1 MVSGTSIRYAIRDS
15 RDNQLLLLFNQD
27 IEADANM
34 PESLR
39 QLVREEEEL
48 LAKYRK
54 ISLLIRTPAFA
65 LRPES
70 LETKDTDAEFL
81 EFLFGLPYPGA
92 RSEPLLQ
99 SGIKAI
105 YHLPAELLGE
115 IKSTFGPVEIRHSSA
130 ALLDH
135 YFKLNSANGK
145 SKVYAHLHQ
154 PFVEL
159 TLIKNG
165 NLHYHNYFEF
175 RSKEDLVYYILL
187 LYEQWDLDREEIP
200 LILSGDIMQDS
211 SVYPLLYK
219 YIASL
224 QFARL
229 PEALQ
234 CDEEYFGDL
243 PLHRYVNLLS
253 AFS

>member
-1 MVSGTSIRYAIRDS
+1 M
-15 RDNQLLLLFNQD
+15 LLLFKQD
-27 IEADANM
+27 IEADANL

-48 LAKYRK
+48 LASYRK
-54 ISLLIRTPAFA
+54 VSLLIWTPAFT
-65 LRPES
+65 LRPAALES
-70 LETKDTDAEFL
+70 KDTDAEFL
-81 EFLFGLPYPGA
+81 EFLFGLPYPVA
-92 RSEPLLQ
+92 WSETLLQ
-99 SGIKAI
+99 EDIKAI
-105 YHLPAELLGE
+105 YHLPAELLEE
-115 IKSTFGPVEIRHSSA
+115 IKNTFGTVDIRHSGA

-135 YFKLNSANGK
+135 YFRLNSTNGK

-154 PFVEL
+154 PYVEL

-165 NLHYHNYFEF
+165 KLHYHNYFEF

-234 CDEEYFGDL
+234 SDEESFGDL
-243 PLHRYVNLLS
+243 AMHRYVNLLS

>member
-1 MVSGTSIRYAIRDS
+1 
-15 RDNQLLLLFNQD
+15 LLLLFRQD
-27 IEADANM
+27 LEAEADRV
-34 PESLR
+34 ESLR
-39 QLVREEEEL
+39 QVVREEEEL

-54 ISLLIRTPAFA
+54 VTVLIWSSAFA
-65 LRPES
+65 LRPEALKS
-70 LETKDTDAEFL
+70 KDTDAGIL
-81 EFLFGLPYPGA
+81 EFLFGLPYPEA
-92 RSEPLLQ
+92 RSENLIQ
-99 SGIKAI
+99 SGMKAI
-105 YHLPAELLGE
+105 YHLPARLPEE
-115 IKSTFGPVEIRHSSA
+115 INSTFDSAEIRHSSA

-135 YFKLNSANGK
+135 YFRLNSATGK
-145 SKVYAHLHQ
+145 SKVYAHLQH
-154 PFVEL
+154 PFVEI

-165 NLHYHNYFEF
+165 KLQYHNYFEF

-187 LYEQWDLDREEIP
+187 LYEQWELDREKIP

-229 PEALQ
+229 PLALQ
-234 CDEEYFGDL
+234 ADEASFEGL
-243 PLHRYVNLLS
+243 TMHRYVNLLS